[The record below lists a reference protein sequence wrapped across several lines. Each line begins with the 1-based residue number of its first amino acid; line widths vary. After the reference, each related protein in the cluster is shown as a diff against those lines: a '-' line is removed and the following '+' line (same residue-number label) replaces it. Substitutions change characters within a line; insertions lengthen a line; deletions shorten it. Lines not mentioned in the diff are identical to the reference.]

1 MKGGDY
7 MSTVIDKIIANSP
20 DGLVRTSEVE
30 ALGGH
35 RGDIQ
40 KYIKNNVI
48 YKVGRGIYQIA
59 GAWEDELY
67 TLHLKYP
74 KGIVSHETALYIHGF
89 TDRTP
94 SVYTMTFPQG
104 YNAASLKNENVIIKR
119 VIPKIYNLGLAEGQS
134 FNGNPI
140 VLYDLERTVCDILRG
155 NSTDVQ
161 IVKDA
166 MKRYARYDGKNINK
180 LFSYAQKLHVKK
192 KVLQYME
199 VLL

>member
-1 MKGGDY
+1 
-7 MSTVIDKIIANSP
+7 MSTVIDMVIENST
-20 DGLVRTSEVE
+20 DGLVRTAEIE

-35 RGDIQ
+35 RGDLQ

-48 YKVGRGIYQIA
+48 YKVGRGIYQIVD
-59 GAWEDELY
+59 AWEDELY

-74 KGIVSHETALYIHGF
+74 RGIVSNETALYIHGF

-94 SVYTMTFPQG
+94 SIYTMTFPQG
-104 YNAASLKNENVIIKR
+104 YNASSLKNENVIVKR
-119 VIPKIYNLGLAEGQS
+119 VIPEIYDLGITDGKS

-140 VLYDLERTVCDILRG
+140 IIYDLERTLCDILRG
-155 NSTDVQ
+155 DSSDIQ

-180 LFSYAQKLHVKK
+180 FIAYAEKLHVKK